1 MTRNRYDRYVSFSDG
16 RKGHVLG
23 KGTLLA
29 NGLPKLKSV
38 LHVEGL
44 KTNLLSISR
53 LCDQKLNVKF
63 IKDNCKVLN
72 RSGEVVLE
80 GSRSSDNYYKLIH
93 SHTCHTTSLD
103 NIDLWHQ
110 KLGHLNFKNLTKI
123 VNTGAVRGIFPLSRK
138 ESGVCGPYQI
148 GKQVKL
154 SQIYCNR
161 LLLQG
166 SLSCYTWTS
175 WDL

>member
-1 MTRNRYDRYVSFSDG
+1 M
-16 RKGHVLG
+16 LG

-29 NGLPKLKSV
+29 NRLPKLKSV

-44 KTNLLSISR
+44 KANLLSISQ
-53 LCDQKLNVKF
+53 LCDQKLNVKCT
-63 IKDNCKVLN
+63 KDSCKTLN

-80 GSRSSDNYYKLIH
+80 GSQSSDNCYKLIH
-93 SHTCHTTSLD
+93 SHTCHTTSLN

-123 VNTGAVRGIFPLSRK
+123 VNAGVVRGIPPLSKK
-138 ESGVCGPYQI
+138 EPEVCGPCQI

-154 SQIYCNR
+154 SHS
-161 LLLQG
+161 LLQHI
-166 SLSCYTWTS
+166 TTS
-175 WDL
+175 MVLKLLHMDLMRPV